1 MGFRVL
7 WLIFLG
13 FASSLSSI
21 ARCNWTVSPDERILK
36 LGMHV
41 GHVLTH
47 PLRVGVFDSTF
58 LFISSFG
65 DFLYLTVLLCIY
77 QQSSPRD
84 QVVNKPKLGIQAIN
98 FERMLKGLK
107 TTAPTKSFLL
117 FLELRRLPVC
127 CHNMNTFKNVCPSE
141 AISALWNSQQG
152 IKYNEHQGLL

>member
-13 FASSLSSI
+13 FASSLSSM
-21 ARCNWTVSPDERILK
+21 ARCNWTVSPDERILQ

-65 DFLYLTVLLCIY
+65 DFLYLFYYVYI
-77 QQSSPRD
+77 SR
-84 QVVNKPKLGIQAIN
+84 VVHVYKLQIN
-98 FERMLKGLK
+98 LSLGYRPLI
-107 TTAPTKSFLL
+107 
-117 FLELRRLPVC
+117 LRGC
-127 CHNMNTFKNVCPSE
+127 
-141 AISALWNSQQG
+141 
-152 IKYNEHQGLL
+152 